1 MSQHAPWWKGT
12 RGEWYVVVQAIL
24 FVFIGI
30 GPRTLPGVAAWG
42 PQYAVV
48 GTWLGLA
55 MMIGGAGLSVA
66 GVLRLGGNLTPL
78 PYPKDG
84 SVLVDTGPYAIVRHP
99 IYSGLVIGA
108 LGWGLWLNS
117 WLTLGFALGLLALFD
132 LKLRR
137 EERWLRQRYPEYAAY
152 QKRVK
157 KLLPWVW

>member
-55 MMIGGAGLSVA
+55 MMIAGAGLSVA
-66 GVLRLGGNLTPL
+66 GVLRLGGNLTAL
-78 PYPKDG
+78 PYPKDD

-108 LGWGLWLNS
+108 FGWGLWLNS
-117 WLTLGFALGLLALFD
+117 WLTLGFAFGLFVLFD